1 VVEQVAVK
9 LKQNL
14 QAALLVVA
22 YTAEKR
28 CITLMVGRLDDILR
42 KSKLA
47 DHGCELSMAVG
58 YRVMKGVAST
68 LVLDDE

>member
-1 VVEQVAVK
+1 MEQVAVK

-14 QAALLVVA
+14 QAGLLVVA
-22 YTAEKR
+22 DTAEER

-47 DHGCELSMAVG
+47 DHGCELFMAVG